1 MEERNEKNPLLTP
14 SANTKETVRKLFT
27 QYLVQKGHR
36 KTPERFAIL
45 DEI

>member
-1 MEERNEKNPLLTP
+1 MEQRHEANAGSSA
-14 SANTKETVRKLFT
+14 SANTKETVRNLFT